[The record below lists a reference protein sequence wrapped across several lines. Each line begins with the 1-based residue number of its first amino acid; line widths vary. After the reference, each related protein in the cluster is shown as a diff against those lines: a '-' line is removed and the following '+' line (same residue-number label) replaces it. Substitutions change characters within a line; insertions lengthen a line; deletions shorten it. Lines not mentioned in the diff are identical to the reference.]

1 MNIYDFVGSSFVP
14 QPLYIICLLRNEHV
28 AASPDITL
36 GSLFYIMIKK
46 EIRVR
51 LVAIADLAVWIC
63 RQLLGIILSCVFWN
77 LLVDMSQSPD
87 MVDFKL
93 KRAEINY
100 SELDLAGAGWCM
112 CLPRD
117 GGYLPVPASESDL
130 DPIDIH
136 LEKLKKQ
143 PRRTHAQLREMQ
155 QSRSASGLDEV
166 DAGRKK
172 KRDHWAYLYFYF
184 SPFTRLFGFFW
195 PFFPVIVLCLN
206 CVALLVE
213 IVWLDQQEA
222 KRNKLNWALSFMCLR
237 QRRHLSLA

>member
-1 MNIYDFVGSSFVP
+1 MVKVVRFPSVR
-14 QPLYIICLLRNEHV
+14 LLF
-28 AASPDITL
+28 PDIYL
-36 GSLFYIMIKK
+36 
-46 EIRVR
+46 R
-51 LVAIADLAVWIC
+51 IC
-63 RQLLGIILSCVFWN
+63 CQLLGIILSCVFWN
-77 LLVDMSQSPD
+77 LLVDMSESPD

-93 KRAEINY
+93 KKAEINY

-172 KRDHWAYLYFYF
+172 KRDH
-184 SPFTRLFGFFW
+184 
-195 PFFPVIVLCLN
+195 
-206 CVALLVE
+206 
-213 IVWLDQQEA
+213 
-222 KRNKLNWALSFMCLR
+222 
-237 QRRHLSLA
+237 